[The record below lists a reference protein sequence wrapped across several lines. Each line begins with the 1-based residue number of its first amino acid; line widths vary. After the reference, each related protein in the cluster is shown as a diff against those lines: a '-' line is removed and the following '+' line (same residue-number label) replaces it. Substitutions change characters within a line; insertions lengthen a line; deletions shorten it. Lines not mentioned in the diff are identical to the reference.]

1 MTEKILIQAALRYLG
16 IRVRSRKELA
26 DYLSEKST
34 DSEVVEKAMQY
45 LENHQLIDD
54 GAFARAWI
62 DSRLRHGKGDVLI
75 SMELRQ
81 KGVSSEII
89 TTKLQETD
97 ASAWKEAATK
107 VLQKYQ
113 SKWRDLAGFQKK
125 TKKYQIFQSRGF
137 SSFHID
143 AFLKD
148 RVE

>member
-16 IRVRSRKELA
+16 IRIRSKKELS

-34 DSEVVEKAMQY
+34 DEEAVETAMHY
-45 LENHQLIDD
+45 LEDHQLIDD

-81 KGVSSEII
+81 KGVTGEII
-89 TTKLQETD
+89 NNQLRET
-97 ASAWKEAATK
+97 AELAWEEAGNK
-107 VLQKYQ
+107 VLQKYH
-113 SKWRDLAGFQKK
+113 SKWINLTGFQQKA
-125 TKKYQIFQSRGF
+125 KKYQIFQSRGF
-137 SSFHID
+137 SPTRID